1 MRRWR
6 SPGGGN
12 DPLVEV
18 PELSAAL
25 EKIDAGGY
33 GDSRQDFFQ
42 WYIHRLTKFERFS
55 RKNLKLYRRLR
66 VPALVASAI
75 VPAVIASDAG
85 PPARLISIVLS
96 VFVAAATGLE
106 EFLSAGR
113 RWRHYRAT
121 VEPLKAEGWLYVAL
135 AGPYSR
141 YADHERAFPD
151 FAARIGSA
159 LVQETEDYISR
170 ALTQSPP
177 AQSDPPQA
185 TNR

>member
-1 MRRWR
+1 M
-6 SPGGGN
+6 
-12 DPLVEV
+12 EV

-25 EKIDAGGY
+25 EKIDAGGD
-33 GDSRQDFFQ
+33 GDSRQDFFR

-55 RKNLKLYRRLR
+55 RKNLTIYRRLR
-66 VPALVASAI
+66 VPALIASAI
-75 VPAVIASDAG
+75 VPAVIAADAG
-85 PPARLISIVLS
+85 PPGRLIGIVLS
-96 VFVAAATGLE
+96 VFVAAATGVE

-135 AGPYSR
+135 AGPYAC
-141 YADHERAFPD
+141 YPDHDRAFPD
-151 FAARIGSA
+151 FAARVGSA

-170 ALTQSPP
+170 AIGQPAP
-177 AQSDPPQA
+177 AQSEPHA